1 MRYLVFLGVLLL
13 GPTMVRPQG
22 PPNAGP
28 TPDTGLTRQ
37 IEWQQI
43 RRRLDNL
50 DALRKN
56 KTVAPRPDGY
66 DSGRII
72 LELLYRRSRNDE
84 RQLLIPEVEDG
95 SRFAEF
101 LKQPDTGLTK
111 LIRDFGCDEYS
122 TEKPNEQICSRF
134 TMPGGGSAFS
144 FRVADYQQ
152 WKLADLLYDG
162 KSFIVFGQMS
172 LGMVVDLG
180 KVPLDLLTTEN
191 KGLAYLVGFDPSGN
205 IEEATKQNTAL
216 ADGVTDKGV
225 LYKKFLPV
233 VPGDTYA
240 LRSVAF
246 RGSVTREHNG
256 TKYNEL
262 DFDKRKD
269 IVVAFQVVR
278 QDFNGTVTILWKI
291 LQTKQSPVLSTTK

>member
-191 KGLAYLVGFDPSGN
+191 KGLAY
-205 IEEATKQNTAL
+205 
-216 ADGVTDKGV
+216 KGV